1 MSLAAEY
8 ERLCHTPSDIVNH
21 LPRFVD
27 LVEQLDAT
35 NVLELGTRTGVST
48 VAWLYALMPHHLP
61 PDDRR
66 GGTLISVD
74 LDPKPP
80 IGDHDHWTFI
90 QGDDTN
96 PDIVARLTRLGPYDI
111 IFIDTSHLYEHT
123 LTELDTYL
131 PLVKPGGRIV
141 CHDTQLRRPEGSPP
155 RPIFPVR
162 TAILEFTDR
171 HDLVWHEYRD
181 SWGLAIIEVP

>member
-8 ERLCHTPSDIVNH
+8 DRVCRTPSDIYLH
-21 LPRFVD
+21 LPRFVQ
-27 LVEQLDAT
+27 LVRDLDAT
-35 NVLELGTRTGVST
+35 TVFELGTRTGVST
-48 VAWLYALMPHHLP
+48 IAWLYALEGKGHLV
-61 PDDRR
+61 
-66 GGTLISVD
+66 SVD
-74 LDPKPP
+74 LDTKPP

-96 PDIVARLTRLGPYDI
+96 PDVIARLRRLGPADI

-123 LTELDTYL
+123 VTELATYL
-131 PLVKPGGRIV
+131 PLVRPGGRIV

-162 TAILEFTDR
+162 TAILEFVAE
-171 HDLVWHEYRD
+171 HDLTWHEHTDCY
-181 SWGLAIIEVP
+181 GLGVIEVPEEGA